1 MYYHSN
7 RRDKLSEIFADTK
20 KQYETL
26 PSLASSCRYSAAH
39 QSYIVENDIIPVTAE
54 MKLKYN
60 DNVKVTVSQKRTFEA
75 ASIYAKKGIITAV
88 HNFASSMNPGG
99 GVKHGASAQ
108 EECLCRCSTLYYSL
122 NSRASWDKFYTP
134 HREGNLSGVHNDDVI
149 YTPSVKVFKSDTDFP
164 EMMSEDEWYNVNVI
178 TCAAP
183 DLHGCHEDG
192 QNVSSAELTAI
203 HQRRLRRILD
213 TALINGNEAV
223 ILGAFGCGAFGNPPQ
238 LAASAAKSV
247 IADYLHAFCFI
258 EFAVYCTPKHI
269 ENYEIFKKVLG

>member
-1 MYYHSN
+1 MYYHSD
-7 RRDKLSEIFADTK
+7 RRDRLTEIFADTK
-20 KQYETL
+20 NQYETQQ
-26 PSLASSCRYSAAH
+26 SLIAACKYSTSH
-39 QSYIVENDIIPVTAE
+39 QSYIGENDVIPSADA
-54 MKLKYN
+54 MKAKYN
-60 DNVKVTVSQKRTFEA
+60 DNAQVIISQKRTFEA
-75 ASIYAKKGIITAV
+75 ASAYASKGIITCV

-99 GVKHGASAQ
+99 GVKHGSSAQ

-122 NSRASWDKFYTP
+122 NSRQSWDKFYTP
-134 HREGNLSGVHNDDVI
+134 HRQGNLSGLHNDDII
-149 YTPSVKVFKSDTDFP
+149 YTPSVKVFKSDIDFP
-164 EMMSEDEWYNVNVI
+164 EILSEDKWYNVNVI

-183 DLHGCHEDG
+183 DLNSCREDG
-192 QNVSSAELTAI
+192 QNVSPAELSAV

-238 LAASAAKSV
+238 LAATAAKSV
-247 IADYLHAFCFI
+247 IADYLHAFRFI

>member
-1 MYYHSN
+1 
-7 RRDKLSEIFADTK
+7 
-20 KQYETL
+20 
-26 PSLASSCRYSAAH
+26 
-39 QSYIVENDIIPVTAE
+39 
-54 MKLKYN
+54 
-60 DNVKVTVSQKRTFEA
+60 
-75 ASIYAKKGIITAV
+75 
-88 HNFASSMNPGG
+88 MNPGG

-122 NSRASWDKFYTP
+122 NSRQSWDKFYTP
-134 HREGNLSGVHNDDVI
+134 HRQGNLSGLHNDDII
-149 YTPSVKVFKSDTDFP
+149 YTPSVKVFKSDIDFP
-164 EMMSEDEWYNVNVI
+164 EILSEDKWYNVNVI

-183 DLHGCHEDG
+183 DLNSCHEDG

-203 HQRRLRRILD
+203 HQRRFRRILD

-238 LAASAAKSV
+238 AAASAAKSV